1 MLLERRAMTN
11 LDRVLKK
18 QRHSFADK
26 GPCSQSCGFFSG
38 HVWMWELDYKE
49 SWAPKNRCFWTVM
62 LEKTLE
68 SSLDSKEIKP
78 VNLKGNQ
85 SWIFIVRTN
94 TEAEAPMLCLPD
106 GKSWLIGKDPD
117 AGKDW
122 RREEK
127 GMTEDEMVG
136 WHHWLKGH
144 EFEQALGG
152 GEWQGTPAFCSPQV
166 HKESDTTEWL
176 NNHNPSRLAVM
187 RVFSYAFLYILA
199 MFSYFEIAIYLGSR
213 DSI

>member
-1 MLLERRAMTN
+1 MLLN
-11 LDRVLKK
+11 
-18 QRHSFADK
+18 
-26 GPCSQSCGFFSG
+26 CGVG
-38 HVWMWELDYKE
+38 ED
-49 SWAPKNRCFWTVM
+49 SWSP
-62 LEKTLE
+62 LE
-68 SSLDSKEIKP
+68 SKEIQP
-78 VNLKGNQ
+78 VHPKGNQ